1 MSEPSLSHDLLAGR
15 FQPGDS
21 VLHSMRPGWK
31 VFGVGILVVLTAMGS
46 VPVLGGLLLL
56 GATGLAV
63 AGISPARIWALLKTF
78 KWFLLVIGV
87 LPVLMT
93 PGHAIESLAFLPFQT
108 TWEGLNAGAESIF
121 KFTLMILFSM
131 ILMRTTAPGDLMPVE
146 PAMTLFGFSIMNR
159 WLKEFFA
166 VGIWAFHLIP
176 LLFVEAEK
184 FILSRCATLEG
195 SRWDRFK
202 SAMDAGLFLG
212 PLLVYVLNQADRWGQ
227 EVKSQA
233 LP

>member
-1 MSEPSLSHDLLAGR
+1 MPEPSLSHDLLAGR

-21 VLHSMRPGWK
+21 VLHRMCPGWK
-31 VFGVGILVVLTAMGS
+31 VFGVSILVVLTAMGNF
-46 VPVLGGLLLL
+46 PVLGGLLLL
-56 GATGLAV
+56 GTTGLVV
-63 AGISPARIWALLKTF
+63 ADISPTRIWALLKTF
-78 KWFLLVIGV
+78 KWFLLVIGI

-93 PGHAIESLAFLPFQT
+93 PGHAIESLAFLPVQT
-108 TWEGLNAGAESIF
+108 TWEGLNTGAESIF

-131 ILMRTTAPGDLMPVE
+131 ILMRTTTPGDLMPSE
-146 PAMTLFGFSIMNR
+146 TAMTVFGFSITNR

-195 SRWDRFK
+195 NRWNRFK
-202 SAMDAGLFLG
+202 SAMDEGLFLG
-212 PLLVYVLNQADRWGQ
+212 PLLAHVLNQANRWGQ
-227 EVKSQA
+227 EVKNQS
-233 LP
+233 PS